1 MKKTKETKGYIT
13 ITLALSI
20 GIAILGGITTFY
32 NVNGKTD
39 KAIAE
44 VKTDVAVNSSKVCSL
59 EENLEKMDN
68 KLDSIYNLLIK

>member
-1 MKKTKETKGYIT
+1 MKKTKTGYIT

-20 GIAILGGITTFY
+20 GIALLGGITTFY

-44 VKTDVAVNSSKVCSL
+44 VKTDVAVNTSKVCSL

-68 KLDSIYNLLIK
+68 KLDNIYNLLIK